1 MADFAAL
8 RGWIQYPGQLRKAEA
23 LLARWF
29 RWQPSEIDGL
39 PVEEF
44 EGYLKEAG
52 EQIKREYGE

>member
-1 MADFAAL
+1 MMN
-8 RGWIQYPGQLRKAEA
+8 PKQLLKAEA

-39 PVEEF
+39 PVEAF

-52 EQIKREYGE
+52 EQIRLEYGE

>member
-1 MADFAAL
+1 M
-8 RGWIQYPGQLRKAEA
+8 RKAEA

-29 RWQPSEIDGL
+29 RWPPSEIERL
-39 PVEEF
+39 AVEEF

>member
-1 MADFAAL
+1 M
-8 RGWIQYPGQLRKAEA
+8 RKAEA